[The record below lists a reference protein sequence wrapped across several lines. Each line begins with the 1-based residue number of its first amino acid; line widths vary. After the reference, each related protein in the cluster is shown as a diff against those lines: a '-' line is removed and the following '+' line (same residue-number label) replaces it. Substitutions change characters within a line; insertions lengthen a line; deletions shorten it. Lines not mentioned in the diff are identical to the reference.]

1 MLCLN
6 KAGTQCRR
14 LFIDMQCDSLVN
26 GLYGINSGRS
36 MYILND
42 MVAGT
47 PTVVRLRA
55 RMVGPA
61 SF

>member
-6 KAGTQCRR
+6 NAGTQCRR

-26 GLYGINSGRS
+26 GLYGINFGRS
-36 MYILND
+36 MLND

-47 PTVVRLRA
+47 PTLVRLSA